1 MAASPGANRSLV
13 VPRSAAPWP
22 LGGTRVPSAS
32 SCFHDLDRTLARV
45 VYEQRDALA
54 TLFHKFSTL
63 ADGAGGRDNGSR
75 ANIGHGAAYPTS
87 SASAFRLGRSLVAAT
102 TPTKPVGALLPQ
114 APVITEQPFVDL
126 ARHCN
131 LSPTLLRFLECREHR
146 G

>member
-54 TLFHKFSTL
+54 TLFHKFS
-63 ADGAGGRDNGSR
+63 ADLHYPRTVIFATGLGDGYHEARLRLRKRDSGETGGNC
-75 ANIGHGAAYPTS
+75 
-87 SASAFRLGRSLVAAT
+87 
-102 TPTKPVGALLPQ
+102 
-114 APVITEQPFVDL
+114 
-126 ARHCN
+126 ARILQFAVN
-131 LSPTLLRFLECREHR
+131 A
-146 G
+146 